1 MNLSA
6 VLLLVAGFLALHQD
20 FWLWGDATLVMG
32 FLPAGLAYH
41 VVYSL
46 CTAGL
51 WAAVCRWGWPSDL
64 GRPGSRASEDGKGQ

>member
-51 WAAVCRWGWPSDL
+51 WAVVCRWGWPGDL
-64 GRPGSRASEDGKGQ
+64 GRPGSHAPEERKGQ

>member
-1 MNLSA
+1 MKLSA
-6 VLLLVAGFLALHQD
+6 VLVLVTGFLALHQD
-20 FWLWGDATLVMG
+20 FWLWDDETLVMG

-41 VVYSL
+41 VAYSL

-64 GRPGSRASEDGKGQ
+64 GQPGSDALEAGDEQ